1 VLDKTGTL
9 TLGRLALIGA
19 IPLGTASRE
28 SVLAFAAA
36 LERGSEH
43 PIGRAI
49 LAEATGAAQVRAA
62 DVVYRPGKGIEAR
75 LNGRRVRL
83 GSPAF
88 ARAINGRPL
97 PTELLFAAAE
107 VTVAVL
113 ADEQRYLAL
122 FTFGDKVRPGARR
135 LVRELEAGGRTV
147 CLLSGDR
154 RETVA
159 HVARELGIGTAVGE
173 AGPEAKL
180 AFVRDLQQRGA
191 VVAMVGDGVNDA
203 PVLGQAQVS
212 IAMGGG
218 TDLAHTSA
226 DMVLLADDLGRL
238 SAAFDTARDT
248 LRIIRQNLA
257 WAAAY
262 NALAIPLAVAG
273 WITPL
278 LAGIGMAASSLAV
291 MGNALRLQGA
301 GSAFPSFTQRGDPPA
316 LAMRRE

>member
-1 VLDKTGTL
+1 MTGVQTC
-9 TLGRLALIGA
+9 AL
-19 IPLGTASRE
+19 
-28 SVLAFAAA
+28 
-36 LERGSEH
+36 
-43 PIGRAI
+43 PIC
-49 LAEATGAAQVRAA
+49 
-62 DVVYRPGKGIEAR
+62 
-75 LNGRRVRL
+75 
-83 GSPAF
+83 
-88 ARAINGRPL
+88 
-97 PTELLFAAAE
+97 
-107 VTVAVL
+107 
-113 ADEQRYLAL
+113 
-122 FTFGDKVRPGARR
+122 
-135 LVRELEAGGRTV
+135 ELEAGGRTV

-159 HVARELGIGTAVGE
+159 HVARELGIGTVVGE

-180 AFVRDLQQRGA
+180 AFVRELQQRGA

-226 DMVLLADDLGRL
+226 DMVLLTDDLGRL

-262 NALAIPLAVAG
+262 NALAIPLAMAG

-291 MGNALRLQGA
+291 VGNALRLQGAGA